1 MENREPLQGHP
12 APRKE
17 HWDEIGFQ
25 IHRLHILCK
34 RLVDQQAFQDM
45 SEKPTK
51 TQTWVMG
58 YLYENRNRDV
68 FQRDIQ
74 EQFGVRRSTVTG
86 ILQLMEKNGWITR
99 QSVGED
105 ARLKKIQLT
114 PQAVEL
120 HERVGECIR
129 KTEEQLSQ
137 GLSPEE
143 KQEFFRLCGKIR
155 CNAESAMK

>member
-1 MENREPLQGHP
+1 MENCGRLQENLP
-12 APRKE
+12 PRKE

-25 IHRLHILCK
+25 VHRLHTLCK
-34 RLVDQQAFQDM
+34 RLVDMQAFQDVA
-45 SEKPTK
+45 EKPTK

-58 YLYENRNRDV
+58 YLYENRDRDV

-74 EQFGVRRSTVTG
+74 ELFGVRRSTVTG

-120 HERVGECIR
+120 HERVGQCIR
-129 KTEEQLSQ
+129 KTEELLSK
-137 GLSPEE
+137 GLTQEE
-143 KQEFFRLCGKIR
+143 KQEFFRLCEKIR
-155 CNAESAMK
+155 RNAESAMK

>member
-1 MENREPLQGHP
+1 MKKERLCEA
-12 APRKE
+12 APESHRE
-17 HWDEIGFQ
+17 HWEHIGFQ
-25 IHRLHILCK
+25 VHRLHILCK
-34 RLVDQQAFQDM
+34 RLVDQQAFGDM
-45 SEKPTK
+45 DDPPTK
-51 TQTWVMG
+51 TQTWVMSF
-58 YLYENRNRDV
+58 LYENRGRDI

-105 ARLKKIQLT
+105 ARLKKIELT

-129 KTEEQLSQ
+129 KSEEQLAE
-137 GLSPEE
+137 GLTPEE
-143 KQEFFRLCGKIR
+143 KQEFFRLCDKIR
-155 CNAESAMK
+155 RNAESAME